1 MKTQQKWLSNL
12 LNKLGISESTIGFG
26 LYQNFQSH
34 LNYVNLKFPQFF
46 PMKYFEKRTA
56 YWNFHFWGFLY

>member
-12 LNKLGISESTIGFG
+12 LNKLGISESTVGFE

-56 YWNFHFWGFLY
+56 Y